1 MFIDMNT
8 ASTSPQLHEST
19 PELVR
24 KLGLIVAGLAAL
36 VARRFLRMP
45 HLVGLTVQLWRR
57 ISHVV
62 YRFERALTRPGQAR
76 GARAGRRAGGREPGQ
91 SMSQSPRQSLRQS
104 LPSGRGWLVRELG
117 YEAAGFGCQLEALL
131 ADPAMQAVLIAM
143 PAMGRIL
150 RPLCRMLAVPVVAAL
165 VAPVVA
171 PVVAPA
177 ADVTA
182 SIRSRLWPDSL
193 TQNLPAGLTPRPRCV
208 RDG

>member
-1 MFIDMNT
+1 MNT

-36 VARRFLRMP
+36 IARRFLRMP
-45 HLVGLTVQLWRR
+45 HLVGLTVLLWRR

-62 YRFERALTRPGQAR
+62 HRFERALTRPGLAR
-76 GARAGRRAGGREPGQ
+76 PARAARRAGRREPGQ
-91 SMSQSPRQSLRQS
+91 SMEPGQSLSQSPRLS
-104 LPSGRGWLVRELG
+104 LPCGRGWLVRELG

-131 ADPAMQAVLIAM
+131 ADPAMQAVLTAM

-171 PVVAPA
+171 PA

-182 SIRSRLWPDSL
+182 SARSRPWPDSL

>member
-1 MFIDMNT
+1 MNT

-36 VARRFLRMP
+36 IARRFLRMP
-45 HLVGLTVQLWRR
+45 HLVGLTVPLWRR

-62 YRFERALTRPGQAR
+62 HRFSRALVRPAR
-76 GARAGRRAGGREPGQ
+76 GRPARTGRRAASREYAP
-91 SMSQSPRQSLRQS
+91 S

-171 PVVAPA
+171 PAV
-177 ADVTA
+177 DVTA
-182 SIRSRLWPDSL
+182 LARSRLWPDSL
-193 TQNLPAGLTPRPRCV
+193 TQNLPVGLTQRPCCV